1 VSSQTSRSSSPG
13 ATASRRRH
21 WLSPLLLAAAAAL
34 LWCSVRN
41 FWPWLSDDAFI
52 ALRYSQRLVEGHG
65 LTWDDSDR
73 VEGYSNLLWLL
84 LCAALRP
91 AGCDWLTIAT
101 GLGVAATLGT
111 FAVLAYA
118 RPLDGNAAAGR
129 APVLVLAALAPVS
142 LWAIGGLEGPVAML
156 LTTTG
161 YLALARA
168 LSATTAAPYL
178 RACRTAGWAFFWLAL
193 CRSEGPLWG
202 GVATLG
208 VWLWPPGGA
217 TAPRLRWR
225 GALWVMLPML
235 VAVLG
240 QLWFRRVYYGEW
252 VPNTAHAKVAV
263 SAQTFAVGSAYL
275 TSAGRILR
283 SLLLPALL
291 GTGVLLWRGPGR
303 RFALCC
309 ATALSAWALYIAAI
323 GGDWYPLCRYL
334 QGAYGPLVLL
344 AAFGARAMAAQR
356 GGAVL
361 AWAVALLCTGWAVRD
376 QQLDAN
382 DPYQRVSRWEWQ
394 GRAAGEWLGQAF
406 GTEQPRVAVDAAGAV
421 PFFSGL
427 PALDMLGLCD
437 RVIAK
442 SPPPRSDHVF
452 PAHSRGNAAHVLELA
467 PDLML
472 FGNPLG
478 EPLPRWPGGWQLEEQ
493 PEFLDDYRAVVL
505 RTGPWPVVGNAEPMD
520 LKLTARVRLH
530 GRLGLQQH
538 GAAWRVPG
546 LLLVGHRQAVP
557 IHLHEPH
564 RLPSEPAA
572 RLRTVA
578 AAQALQAWWQTEAA
592 VGVFDVRLG
601 SVVAELRQPIPLRL
615 DALDLPPGTYRV
627 GPEPESAPFA
637 CSLHGADGS
646 ELPQTNG
653 AFTVPAGGA
662 VTLVAQV
669 APGTALPVRLQAVW
683 LRPQ

>member
-1 VSSQTSRSSSPG
+1 MSRHASALATSPR
-13 ATASRRRH
+13 
-21 WLSPLLLAAAAAL
+21 WLSPLLLAAAALL
-34 LWCSVRN
+34 LWLGIGK

-52 ALRYSQRLVEGHG
+52 ALRYSQRLVDGHG

-91 AGCDWLTIAT
+91 AGFDWLTIAT
-101 GLGVAATLGT
+101 GLGVVATVGT
-111 FAVLAYA
+111 FALLAYA
-118 RPLDGNAAAGR
+118 RPLGGHAAAGR

-156 LTTTG
+156 LTTAG

-168 LSATTAAPYL
+168 LGAATAATYL
-178 RACRTAGWAFFWLAL
+178 RACRTAGFAFFWLAL

-208 VWLWPPGGA
+208 VWLWPPSAA
-217 TAPRLRWR
+217 TTPRLRWR
-225 GALWVMLPML
+225 GALWILLPML

-240 QLWFRRVYYGEW
+240 QLWFRHAYYGEW

-263 SAQTFAVGSAYL
+263 SAQTLAVGSAYL
-275 TSAGRILR
+275 ASAGRILR

-291 GTGVLLWRGPGR
+291 GTAILLWRGPGR

-309 ATALSAWALYIAAI
+309 LAALSAWALYIAAI

-344 AAFGARAMAAQR
+344 AGFGARAVAAQR

-361 AWAVALLCTGWAVRD
+361 AWAVALLCVGWAVRD
-376 QQLDAN
+376 QQLDPN

-406 GTEQPRVAVDAAGAV
+406 ATEQPRVAVDAAGAV

-442 SPPPRSDHVF
+442 SPPPRPDHVF

-493 PEFLDDYRAVVL
+493 AAFLDDYRLVML
-505 RTGPWPVVGNAEPMD
+505 RTGPWPVVGSAEPMD
-520 LKLTARVRLH
+520 LKLTARVRIH

-546 LLLVGHRQAVP
+546 LLLASHRQPVP
-557 IHLHEPH
+557 IHFHEAH
-564 RLPSEPAA
+564 RLPEAPEA
-572 RLRTVA
+572 RLRTLA
-578 AAQALQAWWQTEAA
+578 AAQALQTWWQSEAA
-592 VGVFDVRLG
+592 VGVFDAKLR
-601 SVVAELRQPIPLRL
+601 SVVAEVRQPTTLVL
-615 DALDLPPGTYRV
+615 DQLDLPPGRYRV
-627 GPEPESAPFA
+627 TPEPETAPFVCA
-637 CSLHGADGS
+637 LRAADGT
-646 ELPQTNG
+646 ELPQVEA
-653 AFTVPAGGA
+653 AFVVPPGGA
-662 VTLVAQV
+662 LRLTAQV
-669 APGTALPVRLQAVW
+669 QPGTALPVHLHAVW